1 MSPYIRTVKTGSG
14 ARAVQIV
21 HYKRHGSKNIT
32 HVGSAHTDREYAL
45 LKAQAQRI
53 IDGDQMSLDLG
64 VVASED
70 AGVGSENNPV
80 PVTAER
86 ARILLD
92 CIDTCFDRIGL
103 DAACGGD
110 TVFRDLVR
118 ARIIH
123 PGSKLESIETLAD
136 VGVTSAGYATI
147 KRKLPEYATDG
158 FREIITQ
165 ALATHAGIGPGS
177 FLLYDVT
184 TLYFETDTPDD
195 LRKPG
200 FSKERRVE
208 PQILVGLLTD
218 SSGFPL
224 TVGAFEGNKA

>member
-1 MSPYIRTVKTGSG
+1 MKHI
-14 ARAVQIV
+14 
-21 HYKRHGSKNIT
+21 
-32 HVGSAHTDREYAL
+32 GSAHNDRELAL
-45 LKAQAQRI
+45 LKAEAQRI

-110 TVFRDLVR
+110 TVFRDVVR

-136 VGVTSAGYATI
+136 VGVTSASYRTI
-147 KRKLPEYATDG
+147 TRRLPEYATDG

>member
-1 MSPYIRTVKTGSG
+1 M
-14 ARAVQIV
+14 
-21 HYKRHGSKNIT
+21 
-32 HVGSAHTDREYAL
+32 
-45 LKAQAQRI
+45 
-53 IDGDQMSLDLG
+53 
-64 VVASED
+64 
-70 AGVGSENNPV
+70 
-80 PVTAER
+80 
-86 ARILLD
+86 
-92 CIDTCFDRIGL
+92 
-103 DAACGGD
+103 
-110 TVFRDLVR
+110 
-118 ARIIH
+118 
-123 PGSKLESIETLAD
+123 
-136 VGVTSAGYATI
+136 TSAGYATI

-208 PQILVGLLTD
+208 PHILVGLLTD